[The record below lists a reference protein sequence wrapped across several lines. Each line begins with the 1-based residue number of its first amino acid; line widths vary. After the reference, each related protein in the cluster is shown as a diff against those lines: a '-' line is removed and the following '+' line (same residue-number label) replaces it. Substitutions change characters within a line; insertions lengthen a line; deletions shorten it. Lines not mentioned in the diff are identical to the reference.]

1 MDWKY
6 PDKKPRASSDHDL
19 DFDMDDDE
27 DDEDDEFYDDEEMGY
42 TSSGTLTSL
51 SKFYLKKTFLDLDE
65 N

>member
-1 MDWKY
+1 
-6 PDKKPRASSDHDL
+6 
-19 DFDMDDDE
+19 MDDDE

-51 SKFYLKKTFLDLDE
+51 SKCYLKKTFLDLDE

>member
-1 MDWKY
+1 
-6 PDKKPRASSDHDL
+6 
-19 DFDMDDDE
+19 MDDDE